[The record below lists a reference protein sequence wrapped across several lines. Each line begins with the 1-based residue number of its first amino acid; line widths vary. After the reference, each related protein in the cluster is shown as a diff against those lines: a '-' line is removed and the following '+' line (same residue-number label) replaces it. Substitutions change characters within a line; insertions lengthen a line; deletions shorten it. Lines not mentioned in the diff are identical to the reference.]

1 MSNISK
7 NSIAL
12 IGFMGTGK
20 STIGKVLAKFLGDD
34 YRFIETDQLIVQEVG
49 KSIPIIFAKDGVSKF
64 REYESLICERVSNL
78 KKVVISCGGG
88 VVLNKTNIE
97 NLKKNCHIVLLKATP
112 EEIYKRILRDGKET
126 RPILNKEDPKKEI
139 ERILNLRKSYYDGAA
154 EIVVNTSNKK
164 IKNIV
169 REIVIKTKLKT

>member
-1 MSNISK
+1 MSK

-20 STIGKVLAKFLGDD
+20 STIGNALTKFLGND
-34 YRFIETDQLIVQEVG
+34 YRFIETDQLIIKEVG
-49 KSIPIIFAKDGVSKF
+49 KLIPKIFATDGESKF

-112 EEIYKRILRDGKET
+112 EEIYKRILKNGKET
-126 RPILNKEDPKKEI
+126 RPILDKEDPKREI
-139 ERILNLRKSYYDGAA
+139 KKILNLRKSYYDDAA
-154 EIVVNTSNKK
+154 EIVIYTSNKK